1 MVRKQVQFVKILLI
15 RLIELFIQEEIT
27 QMFPKKILRKSVTL
41 MTLAAIWC
49 VYSMVAFAVPVDS
62 TAEITVTGQVTING
76 QPAISNAT
84 VLSGSVISTGSNSS
98 AVVSLGKLGRVELS
112 ADSSMTLNFG
122 ANNIIAIVD
131 SGKVRVSASAGVA
144 TTATTKHATFIAD
157 SSQANNFGLEVE
169 CSHTHLDTTS
179 GTVTMREGS
188 NDKQVAAGSSA
199 TAGNMAQTG
208 CKPCL
213 RPGSTPSPA
222 FAGWPWLL
230 LIAAGVAGAG
240 IYFAG
245 QDDDTD
251 IGGGTVVVSPTR

>member
-1 MVRKQVQFVKILLI
+1 
-15 RLIELFIQEEIT
+15 
-27 QMFPKKILRKSVTL
+27 MFGKKIIRKSVTA
-41 MTLAAIWC
+41 MTLGAVWC
-49 VYSMVAFAVPVDS
+49 VYSTVAFAAPVDS
-62 TAEITVTGQVTING
+62 AAEITVTGQVTING
-76 QPAISNAT
+76 QQAISNAT

-98 AVVSLGKLGRVELS
+98 AVVSLGKLGRVEIS
-112 ADSSMTLNFG
+112 ADSSLTLNFG

-131 SGKVRVSASAGVA
+131 SGKVRVSASTGVA

-157 SSQANNFGLEVE
+157 SSQANNFVLEVE
-169 CSHTHLDTTS
+169 CSHTHIDATS
-179 GTVTMREGS
+179 GSVIMREGS

-199 TAGNMAQTG
+199 TAGSMEQAG

-213 RPGSTPSPA
+213 RPGSTPGPA

-230 LIAAGVAGAG
+230 LVAAGVAGAG
-240 IYFAG
+240 ILLG

>member
-1 MVRKQVQFVKILLI
+1 
-15 RLIELFIQEEIT
+15 
-27 QMFPKKILRKSVTL
+27 MFGKKIIRKSITL
-41 MTLAAIWC
+41 MTLAAVWC

-62 TAEITVTGQVTING
+62 SAEITVTGQVTING
-76 QPAISNAT
+76 QQAISNAT

-98 AVVSLGKLGRVELS
+98 AVVSLGKLGRVEIS

-157 SSQANNFGLEVE
+157 SSQASNFGLEVE
-169 CSHTHLDTTS
+169 CSHTHIDTTS
-179 GTVTMREGS
+179 GSVIMREGS

-199 TAGNMAQTG
+199 TAGNMEQTG

-213 RPGSTPSPA
+213 RPGSTPGPA

-230 LIAAGVAGAG
+230 LVAAGVAGAG
-240 IYFAG
+240 IFLAG
-245 QDDDTD
+245 QEDDSDM
-251 IGGGTVVVSPTR
+251 GGGTVVVSPTR